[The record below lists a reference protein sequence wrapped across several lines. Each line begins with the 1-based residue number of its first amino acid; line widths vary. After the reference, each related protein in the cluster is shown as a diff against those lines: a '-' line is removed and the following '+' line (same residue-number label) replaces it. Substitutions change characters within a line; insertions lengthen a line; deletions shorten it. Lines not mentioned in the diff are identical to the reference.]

1 MGVGKPEDLVESVRR
16 GIDMFDC
23 VMPTRNARNGHLFVT
38 EGVVKIRNAKHR
50 NDTSP
55 LDENCDCYTCKNYSR
70 SYLHHLDKC
79 NEILG
84 ARLNTIH
91 NLRYYQRVMQG
102 LRDSNAY
109 AQSAGAPQ
117 GGGMEMIIM
126 LAVFGL
132 IFYFLL
138 YRPQAKRVKEH
149 KNLVS
154 SLSKGDEVLTQGGLV
169 GKITKVSEEKDFI
182 EVALN
187 DSNNIVVQKSS
198 VTAVLPKGTM
208 KSL

>member
-1 MGVGKPEDLVESVRR
+1 MS
-16 GIDMFDC
+16 
-23 VMPTRNARNGHLFVT
+23 LF
-38 EGVVKIRNAKHR
+38 I
-50 NDTSP
+50 
-55 LDENCDCYTCKNYSR
+55 
-70 SYLHHLDKC
+70 
-79 NEILG
+79 
-84 ARLNTIH
+84 
-91 NLRYYQRVMQG
+91 
-102 LRDSNAY
+102 SNAY
-109 AQSAGAPQ
+109 AQSAGGASQ

-154 SLSKGDEVLTQGGLV
+154 SLGKGDEVLTQGGLV
-169 GKITKVSEEKDFI
+169 GKITKVSDDKDFI
-182 EVALN
+182 EMALN
-187 DSNNIVVQKSS
+187 EANNIVVQKSS